1 MPAVGSHTDQ
11 RLITDQHPTRL
22 TLDKEEITTWG
33 KNSANDVLIKASLS
47 AKWEN
52 ADAIDT
58 AVTASTGL
66 SKEHAIG
73 AYTISRFIPFNPV
86 DKKTIAYCTGPDGKK
101 FVAAKGA
108 PQVCLW
114 L

>member
-1 MPAVGSHTDQ
+1 M
-11 RLITDQHPTRL
+11 
-22 TLDKEEITTWG
+22 
-33 KNSANDVLIKASLS
+33 LIKASLS

-66 SKEHAIG
+66 SKQDAIG
-73 AYTISRFIPFNPV
+73 MYTISRFIPFNPV

-108 PQVCLW
+108 PQVGLYV
-114 L
+114 LLLLHIITQSRRSSLIQIDHRSFR